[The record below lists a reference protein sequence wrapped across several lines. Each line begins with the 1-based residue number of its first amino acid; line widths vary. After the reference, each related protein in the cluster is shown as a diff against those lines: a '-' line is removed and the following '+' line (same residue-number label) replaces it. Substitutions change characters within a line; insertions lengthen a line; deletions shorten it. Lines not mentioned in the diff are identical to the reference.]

1 MSEEYKKVR
10 RFERTH
16 VSLPGIVHWRKN
28 KDVFWKE
35 STEIVSISHAG
46 AGFNLRSARAVGSII
61 SLTLNMPKKLRRY
74 DLDKKLYRI
83 WGLIQYCIPINDER
97 YKHQVG
103 VAFLGKNVPRSYLD
117 DPFRSY
123 KISGIG
129 EDGFWSL
136 GEAKVPYV
144 ERREIRLDYS
154 VKVRLAKIDPEG
166 NEVLV
171 DEEAETENI
180 SVREA
185 TVVSTLDVKTGDWI
199 SFICRDPEFSSLA
212 IIRDTRDRE
221 DGQKIIQLEFMEFD
235 YPVEEL

>member
-1 MSEEYKKVR
+1 MR
-10 RFERTH
+10 RFERTQ
-16 VSLPGIVHWRKN
+16 VALPGIVHWRKN
-28 KDVFWKE
+28 SDVFWKE
-35 STEIVSISHAG
+35 STEIVSISRAG
-46 AGFNLRSARAVGSII
+46 AGFNLRTARPVGSII

-83 WGLIQYCIPINDER
+83 WGLVQYCIPINDQR

-103 VAFLGKNVPRSYLD
+103 VAFLGRNVPKSYLE

-144 ERREIRLDYS
+144 ERGEIHLEYS
-154 VKVRLAKIDPEG
+154 VRVRLAKIDPEG
-166 NEVLV
+166 KEISV
-171 DEEAETENI
+171 DEDAETENI

-185 TVVSTLDVKTGDWI
+185 NVFSEIEVNSGDWI
-199 SFICRDPEFSSLA
+199 SFICKKPKFSSLA
-212 IIRDTRDRE
+212 IIHNTQACD
-221 DGQKIIQLEFMEFD
+221 DGRNLLHLEFMEFD